1 MTSHSHWWR
10 NIFAGLLL
18 ILGGC
23 FLVGWWMIWR
33 PLPELDGDLIL
44 PGVRQQILVDRDG
57 WGVPWI
63 QASSME
69 DLEIAQGYVVAQDRL
84 WQMDLLRRAAGGE
97 LAEIFG
103 PVALDMDRE
112 NRTLGLRVAA
122 EAAARR
128 MDPAT
133 RKIVEAYAAGVNRYI
148 VERSGRLP
156 IEFTVLRYKPR
167 PWTAADTFLVSA
179 YMWKT
184 LTTTWK
190 AKLNRERI
198 TSLVGAERA
207 RDLFVEDSP
216 LDHFIVGEA
225 SGKNEGPGRLVRPP
239 EGDSDTETAG
249 LVGIFGPP
257 GNCERFTGSPPSMV
271 ASGGDRGRREPAE
284 TPAVRGSALLWN
296 FARASLSQFEAQTS
310 EIIGSNNFV
319 VSGEHTASGK
329 PILANDTHLE
339 FSMPGIWYMVHLTA
353 PGWNVA
359 GFAFPGSPLVVIGH
373 NDRIA
378 WGFTN
383 SNAEVEDLYVESFNP
398 ANPLEYRVNGDWVR
412 AETRREVIH
421 VRGAADDLL
430 DVVLTRHGP
439 VVHRDSNEEG
449 GRIYSLRWTALEAG
463 ALDFSYPLIGGA
475 QDWEEFLLV
484 MSKIAGPGQN
494 GIYADVDGNIGY
506 VMAARIPIRR
516 TGNGDL
522 PVAGDTDEFEWTG
535 YIPFGELPQV
545 LNPRGGIIA
554 TANARTVGPAYKYFI
569 SDRWAGPYRT
579 ERIYELLG
587 ARKDLRPS
595 DANNIQN
602 DIVSLPDKY
611 LAAQLYASG
620 QKASPKDPRTKAL
633 LERLKNWDGRASA
646 DSVET
651 SFVEYSRHVLM
662 AMLLAPYIGDRM
674 NEYELWEPDADYDDV
689 WWRDKVFLGNVIR
702 DRPAAWLPKGFPD
715 YDSFLMAA
723 ADAAVGRLA
732 RASRDGDPSHVN
744 WGQLHLL
751 EIYHPLGE
759 SGFLRRIFS
768 IGPLEQGG
776 SLDTV
781 RAMGYQHGPAMRF
794 VADLSNWD
802 LSLME
807 IPAGESGQYASPHYR
822 DQFDEWFAGRG
833 ISAAFSVGA
842 EERVRVHRL
851 RILPG
856 EIGARP

>member
-1 MTSHSHWWR
+1 MTSEHRSHFLR

-23 FLVGWWMIWR
+23 FLIGWWMIWR
-33 PLPELDGDLIL
+33 PLPELDGDLSL
-44 PGVRQQILVDRDG
+44 PGVRQPVLVDRDS

-103 PVALDMDRE
+103 AVALDMDRE

-148 VERSGRLP
+148 AERSGRLP

-167 PWTAADTFLVSA
+167 PWRAADTFLISA

-190 AKLNRERI
+190 AKLNRARI
-198 TSLVGAERA
+198 TALVGPKRA

-216 LDHFIVGEA
+216 LDHFIVGAA
-225 SGKNEGPGRLVRPP
+225 SGKGDLPGHLVEPP

-249 LVGIFGPP
+249 LDRRAERGQISTPGP
-257 GNCERFTGSPPSMV
+257 RSSV
-271 ASGGDRGRREPAE
+271 ASGHDRDRKEPAE
-284 TPAVRGSALLWN
+284 TPAVRGSALLWGL
-296 FARASLSQFEAQTS
+296 ARASLSQFESQTS
-310 EIIGSNNFV
+310 EIVGSNNFV
-319 VSGEHTASGK
+319 VSGERTASGK

-339 FSMPGIWYMVHLTA
+339 FSMPGIWYIVHLTA

-359 GFAFPGSPLVVIGH
+359 GFTFPGSPLVVIGH
-373 NDRIA
+373 NERIA

-383 SNAEVEDLYVESFNP
+383 SNAEVQDLYVESFNP
-398 ANPLEYRVNGDWVR
+398 ANPLEYRVNGNWVR

-439 VVHRDSNEEG
+439 VVRRDSVEEG
-449 GRIYSLRWTALEAG
+449 GRVYSLRWTALDPG

-475 QDWEEFLLV
+475 QNWDEFLLV

-516 TGNGDL
+516 AGNGDL
-522 PVAGDTDEFEWTG
+522 PVAGDTDDFEWTG
-535 YIPFGELPQV
+535 YIPFGELPKV
-545 LNPRGGIIA
+545 LNPPSGVIA
-554 TANARTVGPAYKYFI
+554 TANARTVGPGYKYFI

-579 ERIYELLG
+579 ERIYQLLG
-587 ARKDLRPS
+587 ARKDLRAA
-595 DANNIQN
+595 DANHVQN
-602 DIVSLPDKY
+602 DIVSLPDQF
-611 LAAQLYASG
+611 LAGQIYAAG
-620 QKASPKDPRTKAL
+620 LKVAPRDARTKAL
-633 LERLKNWDGRASA
+633 IERLKNWDGRASA
-646 DSVET
+646 ESVET

-662 AMLLAPYIGDRM
+662 GMLLAPYIGERM
-674 NEYELWEPDADYDDV
+674 NEYELWEPDADYDEV
-689 WWRDKVFLGNVIR
+689 WWRDKVFLEHVIR
-702 DRPAAWLPKGFPD
+702 ERPAAWLPKGMAD
-715 YDSFLMAA
+715 YDSLLIAA
-723 ADAAVGRLA
+723 ADAAVERLA
-732 RASRDGDPSHVN
+732 RASRDGDPLHAN
-744 WGQLHLL
+744 WGQLHQL
-751 EIYHPLGE
+751 EIYHPLGQ
-759 SGFLRRIFS
+759 SGFLRRVFS
-768 IGPLEQGG
+768 IGPIEQGG
-776 SLDTV
+776 SLGTV

-833 ISAAFSVGA
+833 IAAAFSAVA
-842 EERVRVHRL
+842 EERARVHRL

-856 EIGARP
+856 EAGAGP